1 MEQEHYDRLTC
12 IYTGNTA
19 IHLSKNDNKLKSSM
33 AKDEMLINARRM
45 REGYC
50 SHPVCLCV
58 CYRPSA
64 DIRRVCDK
72 IGLPVYSSLHAKGF
86 KLSVFAKK
94 PSISSSSLFSLRTA
108 ERAVILKQ

>member
-1 MEQEHYDRLTC
+1 MCIRVDLALNILLRSTALHPLSTFSTLLASLTLGAC
-12 IYTGNTA
+12 
-19 IHLSKNDNKLKSSM
+19 
-33 AKDEMLINARRM
+33 AR
-45 REGYC
+45 
-50 SHPVCLCV
+50 VTVVILCV

-108 ERAVILKQ
+108 ERAAILKH

>member
-1 MEQEHYDRLTC
+1 MENRLV
-12 IYTGNTA
+12 
-19 IHLSKNDNKLKSSM
+19 
-33 AKDEMLINARRM
+33 NARRM

-50 SHPVCLCV
+50 NHPVCLCVCVSVCLSVCLSV

-94 PSISSSSLFSLRTA
+94 PSISSSSLFSLRTS
-108 ERAVILKQ
+108 ERAAILKH

>member
-1 MEQEHYDRLTC
+1 MYNVLF
-12 IYTGNTA
+12 
-19 IHLSKNDNKLKSSM
+19 
-33 AKDEMLINARRM
+33 NARRM

-58 CYRPSA
+58 CLSVCYRPSA

-72 IGLPVYSSLHAKGF
+72 IGLPLLHAKGF

-94 PSISSSSLFSLRTA
+94 PSISSSSLFSLSTA
-108 ERAVILKQ
+108 ERVAILKH